1 MEYNQFKT
9 TSAEYYEDYY
19 RELLENYLPGPVIAL
34 FLFHNVRASLNISFN
49 GYNNGFK
56 MEYNPI
62 GKTHQFKTTLNIMGI
77 IIENCGS
84 TLEILNKKSAGL

>member
-62 GKTHQFKTTLNIMGI
+62 GKTHQFKTTLNIMRI
-77 IIENCGS
+77 IIEKYGS
-84 TLEILNKKSAGL
+84 TIHPARL